1 MQKKKWLKQPVCP
14 LSRHFYFFYKSKL
27 VLWFPEMS
35 LVDRQMMLFRN
46 FFLGKIKKGRLED
59 RPRRWLK
66 P

>member
-35 LVDRQMMLFRN
+35 LVDRQMMLLEN
-46 FFLGKIKKGRLED
+46 SICQNKKGRLED